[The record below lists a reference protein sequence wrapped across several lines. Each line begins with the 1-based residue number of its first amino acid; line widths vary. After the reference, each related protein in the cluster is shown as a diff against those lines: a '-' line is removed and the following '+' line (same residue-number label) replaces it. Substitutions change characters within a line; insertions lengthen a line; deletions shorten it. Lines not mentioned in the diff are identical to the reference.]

1 MMNYD
6 IAVIGGG
13 IAGYCAAIRSQ
24 QAGRKTVL
32 ISQGQS
38 ALHFSSGSID
48 VLGRLPTGE
57 PVVDPFA
64 AISQLQNFQLQ
75 SAQLENDE
83 LASAALQEAALPEE
97 FDSQQQTIRQT
108 VQHPYV
114 KVGRTGVKQSL
125 LWFKEM
131 LAAEVALSH
140 QPDHANHWRIT
151 PFGTLKATWLS
162 QPHVYQHRTNAR
174 FREIVIIA
182 LAGYRDFQPQ
192 ILKDNLARIADF
204 SGLPIRIATIHLPS
218 VEHDQRHPCERR
230 SLDIAHLLQQA
241 PIWSAFC
248 EQLTEMTQSD
258 DLVILP
264 AVVGHGD
271 GMAIL
276 DRLQQET
283 QRHFHEVPTM
293 PPSLMGMR
301 LEAALHRI
309 FIQAG
314 GVHLKG
320 DQVLGGHFEGHRLTE
335 VYTRNLTD
343 IPVRAEHYI
352 MATGSYF
359 SQGLQASRQAIKEP
373 VFGLDV
379 AQITPRTQWGGH
391 DFVAQHQP
399 HPFMTFGVSTNDQL
413 HPSYC
418 GQTITNLYCCGAM
431 LAGYDPVFEG
441 SGGGVAIAT
450 AYHAVEQCITDNVC
464 PATRQEALS

>member
-24 QAGRKTVL
+24 QAGKKTVL

-57 PVVDPFA
+57 PVNDPFA
-64 AISQLQNFQLQ
+64 AISRLRYDSLGCSPLLKQPASG
-75 SAQLENDE
+75 SAI
-83 LASAALQEAALPEE
+83 P
-97 FDSQQQTIRQT
+97 
-108 VQHPYV
+108 HPYV
-114 KVGRTGVKQSL
+114 KVGHSAVKQSL

-131 LAAEVALSH
+131 LAAELPLFH
-140 QPDHANHWRIT
+140 QPDDANHWRIT

-162 QPHVYQHRTNAR
+162 QPYVYQHRSQTN
-174 FREIVIIA
+174 FREIVVVA

-192 ILKDNLARIADF
+192 ILKDNLARVADF
-204 SGLPIRIATIHLPS
+204 AGIPIRIATIHLPS
-218 VEHDQRHPCERR
+218 VAHDQRHPCERR
-230 SLDIAHLLQQA
+230 SLDIAHLLQPESA
-241 PIWSAFC
+241 WSAFC
-248 EQLTEMTQSD
+248 EQLKQMTQAD

-264 AVVGHGD
+264 AVVGHGN
-271 GMAIL
+271 GIETLA
-276 DRLQQET
+276 RLQQAT
-283 QRHFHEVPTM
+283 QRQFHEVPTM
-293 PPSLMGMR
+293 PPSLMGIR
-301 LEAALHRI
+301 LETALHRI

-320 DQVLGGHFEGHRLTE
+320 DQVLRGQFDGARLTE
-335 VYTRNLTD
+335 IYTHHLSD
-343 IPVRAEHYI
+343 IPIRAGHYI

-379 AQITPRTQWGGH
+379 AQTIPRTQWGGQ
-391 DFVAQHQP
+391 DFIARQP
-399 HPFMTFGVSTNDQL
+399 HPFMTFGVSTNSHL

-418 GQTITNLYCCGAM
+418 GKTIGNLYCCGAM

-450 AYHAVEQCITDNVC
+450 AYHAIEQCLSHDAC
-464 PATRQEALS
+464 PETGQEVLL

>member
-24 QAGRKTVL
+24 QAGKKTVL

-48 VLGRLPTGE
+48 VLGRLSTGE
-57 PVVDPFA
+57 RVEDPFA
-64 AISQLQNFQLQ
+64 AILQLQNYPFG
-75 SAQLENDE
+75 S
-83 LASAALQEAALPEE
+83 SALPGQA
-97 FDSQQQTIRQT
+97 DLQ
-108 VQHPYV
+108 QHPYA
-114 KVGRTGVKQSL
+114 KVGRSAVEQSL

-131 LAAEVALSH
+131 LAAEIQFSH
-140 QPDHANHWRIT
+140 QPDYANHWRIT

-162 QPHVYQHRTNAR
+162 QPYVYQHRSQAN
-174 FREIVIIA
+174 FREIVIVA

-192 ILKDNLARIADF
+192 ILKDNLARVADF
-204 SGLPIRIATIHLPS
+204 AGIPIRIATIRLPS
-218 VEHDQRHPCERR
+218 VAHDQRHPCERR
-230 SLDIAHLLQQA
+230 SLDIAHSLQQA
-241 PIWSAFC
+241 SVWSSFC
-248 EQLTEMTQSD
+248 EQLTRMTCAD

-271 GMAIL
+271 GMTTLAQ
-276 DRLQQET
+276 LQQAT

-293 PPSLMGMR
+293 PPSLMGIR

-314 GVHLKG
+314 GIHLKG
-320 DQVLGGHFEGHRLTE
+320 DQVLSGHFAGESLAE

-343 IPVRAEHYI
+343 IPVRARHYI

-379 AQITPRTQWGGH
+379 AQMTPRTQWGTH
-391 DFVAQHQP
+391 DFIADQP
-399 HPFMTFGVSTNDQL
+399 HPFMTFGVSTDAHL
-413 HPSYC
+413 HPSYR
-418 GQTITNLYCCGAM
+418 GQRIDNLYCCGAM

-450 AYHAVEQCITDNVC
+450 AYHAVTQCMSDTLC
-464 PATRQEALS
+464 PADRQEVIS